1 MDNRKRRGRIE
12 SLIGK
17 IFLLSL
23 FLVLLVNIIAP
34 DREQS
39 DQENRMLDTMPKLS
53 LTGVLN
59 GDFMEQWESYMS
71 DQFAGRNLLRGLK
84 VKLDRLGGSR
94 MENGVII
101 GKDGQL
107 FEDIAVPDDELFKD
121 NINAVRS
128 FAEMYPDIPTTVM
141 LIPDAACI
149 LSDSL
154 PAFATVEDQ
163 SQMFSMVERG
173 LGDSVSWVDAYSALN
188 KHKTEKLY
196 YKTDHHWTTQ
206 AAFYVFQE
214 AAAGLGIEGDV
225 SDDYVSYTVTDSFN
239 GVLASKSG
247 AGLLDEKERIDIY
260 VPTEGDDDVIV
271 NYVDEAKKR
280 TSLYDSSKLETRD
293 KYGVFFGGNTSVMD
307 IRTMS
312 TSSQRLL
319 VVKDSFADCF
329 IPFLTPYYREIVVVD
344 PRYYSGTLE
353 DIMATYRITDALI
366 LYSGNTFMTDNN
378 ISGVFTGE

>member
-17 IFLLSL
+17 IFILSL
-23 FLVLLVNIIAP
+23 FLILLVNLVVP
-34 DREQS
+34 DKERSE
-39 DQENRMLDTMPKLS
+39 QENRMLETMPKLS
-53 LTGVLN
+53 LASVLS
-59 GDFMEQWESYMS
+59 GDFMEDWESYMS
-71 DQFAGRNLLRGLK
+71 DQFAGRNLWRGLK
-84 VKLDRLGGSR
+84 VSLDRLGGSR

-101 GKDGQL
+101 GKNGQL
-107 FEDIAVPDDELFKD
+107 FEDIAVPDSELITD
-121 NINAVRS
+121 NINAVKS
-128 FAEMYPDIPTTVM
+128 FANTYSDIPMTMM
-141 LIPDAACI
+141 LVPDAASI
-149 LSDSL
+149 LSESL

-214 AAAGLGIEGDV
+214 EAAGLGIEGDV

-247 AGLLDEKERIDIY
+247 VGLDEKEQIDIY
-260 VPTEGDDDVIV
+260 VPTDGDDDVIV
-271 NYVDEAKKR
+271 NYVDEAEKR

-312 TSSQRLL
+312 TSQKRLL

-344 PRYYSGTLE
+344 PRYYSGTMT
-353 DIMATYRITDALI
+353 DIMETYRITDILV

>member
-1 MDNRKRRGRIE
+1 MDNRKRRRRFE
-12 SLIGK
+12 SLLGK
-17 IFLLSL
+17 IFILSL
-23 FLVLLVNIIAP
+23 FLVLIVNLILP
-34 DREQS
+34 DKEQS
-39 DQENRMLDTMPKLS
+39 EEENRMLETLPAPG
-53 LTGVLN
+53 LTSILN

-71 DQFAGRNLLRGLK
+71 DQFVGRNLWRGLK
-84 VKLDRLGGSR
+84 VGLDRLGGSR
-94 MENGVII
+94 MENGVYI
-101 GKDGQL
+101 GRDGQL
-107 FEDIAVPDDELFKD
+107 LEDIAAPDQELFSE
-121 NINAVRS
+121 NINAVKS
-128 FAEMYPDIPTTVM
+128 LADTYSDIRTTVM

-163 SQMFSMVERG
+163 RQMFSMGERG
-173 LGDSVSWVDAYSALN
+173 LGDSVNWVDAYSILN
-188 KHKTEKLY
+188 RHKTEKLY

-206 AAFYVFQE
+206 GAFYVFRE
-214 AAAGLGIEGDV
+214 AAASLGIEGDV

-247 AGLLDEKERIDIY
+247 VGLNEKEQIDIY
-260 VPTEGDDDVIV
+260 VPTEGDDDVVV
-271 NYVDEAKKR
+271 NYVDEGKKR

-307 IRTMS
+307 IRTVS
-312 TSSQRLL
+312 TSRKRLL

-344 PRYYSGTLE
+344 PRYYSGTME
-353 DIMATYRITDALI
+353 DIMDTYRITDILV

>member
-1 MDNRKRRGRIE
+1 MDNRKRRRRFE
-12 SLIGK
+12 SLLGK
-17 IFLLSL
+17 IFILSL
-23 FLVLLVNIIAP
+23 FLVLIVNLILP
-34 DREQS
+34 DKEQS
-39 DQENRMLDTMPKLS
+39 EEENRMLETLPAPG
-53 LTGVLN
+53 LTSILN

-71 DQFAGRNLLRGLK
+71 DQFVGRNLWRGLK
-84 VKLDRLGGSR
+84 VGLDRLGGSR
-94 MENGVII
+94 MENGVYI
-101 GKDGQL
+101 GRDGQL
-107 FEDIAVPDDELFKD
+107 LEDIAAPDQELFSE
-121 NINAVRS
+121 NINAAKS
-128 FAEMYPDIPTTVM
+128 LADTYSDIRTTVM

-163 SQMFSMVERG
+163 RQMFSMVERG
-173 LGDSVSWVDAYSALN
+173 LGDSVNWVDAYSILN
-188 KHKTEKLY
+188 RHKTEKLY

-206 AAFYVFQE
+206 GAFYVFRE
-214 AAAGLGIEGDV
+214 AAASLGIEGDV

-247 AGLLDEKERIDIY
+247 VGLNEKEQIDIY
-260 VPTEGDDDVIV
+260 VPTEGDDDVVV
-271 NYVDEAKKR
+271 NYVDEGKKR

-307 IRTMS
+307 IRTVS
-312 TSSQRLL
+312 TSRKRLL

-344 PRYYSGTLE
+344 PRYYSGTME
-353 DIMATYRITDALI
+353 DIMDTYRITDILV